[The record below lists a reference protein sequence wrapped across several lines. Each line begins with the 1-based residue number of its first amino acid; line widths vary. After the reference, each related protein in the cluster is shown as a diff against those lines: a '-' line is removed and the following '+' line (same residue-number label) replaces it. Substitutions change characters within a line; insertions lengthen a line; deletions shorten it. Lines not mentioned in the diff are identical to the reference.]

1 MRYGHHDRVEPE
13 FAAPHRDDDAQDEI
27 PARSGIP
34 RWAALA
40 LAGGA
45 VIAFGGVVAY
55 GYLTYADRHGATPAP
70 LVVADQRP
78 VRVKPDHDGG
88 TAVPHQNIEVFD
100 AGQRGQRSALPRG
113 AETLLPPPE
122 TPLPKPVPAPVAQQV
137 AVVPPVAAPRQTA
150 AGDVTQAAIGD
161 VAAPAPSPPPPPP
174 PAPQPGAAVAGAPQR
189 VAAVAAAGAP
199 AARSGGFRIQ
209 VGAMRTEAE
218 ARAVWEQVSRRHPE
232 ILGRMA
238 PSYSRA
244 ELGERGSFFRVQA
257 GPLPSRD
264 AAREACERLT
274 KAGTVCLVVPP
285 S

>member
-122 TPLPKPVPAPVAQQV
+122 TPLPKPVPAPVFTPTF
-137 AVVPPVAAPRQTA
+137 AVSNL
-150 AGDVTQAAIGD
+150 GAIKICTPKRSASEAIACRSPDARSSGSGS
-161 VAAPAPSPPPPPP
+161 VIGARLRSAPSPIAAITASNARDCCAGSEKCEGGMKRSM
-174 PAPQPGAAVAGAPQR
+174 PAHANSCRANV
-189 VAAVAAAGAP
+189 
-199 AARSGGFRIQ
+199 AARSR
-209 VGAMRTEAE
+209 
-218 ARAVWEQVSRRHPE
+218 RADGPRSR
-232 ILGRMA
+232 GRVA
-238 PSYSRA
+238 
-244 ELGERGSFFRVQA
+244 GS
-257 GPLPSRD
+257 
-264 AAREACERLT
+264 AAFN
-274 KAGTVCLVVPP
+274 
-285 S
+285 